1 MSDLT
6 LSWQKL
12 WVEEID
18 YGCSRAKGTAHR
30 SQPGLQHC
38 DTLTDF
44 KLEDKLFCVTA
55 DNENS
60 DHLLKG
66 IQFRLNSMGI
76 DEVTVSIVKFIRSLL
91 RGLSKLFCQVRHSP
105 IPKYFLTWSSSIII
119 SANFKGSTI
128 RWSWEC
134 LVWYKALMGCTLEIV
149 DDSVN
154 AVMLD
159 DQSDNSHK
167 PILLA
172 SEVRIT
178 FNFGSSK
185 D

>member
-1 MSDLT
+1 
-6 LSWQKL
+6 
-12 WVEEID
+12 
-18 YGCSRAKGTAHR
+18 
-30 SQPGLQHC
+30 
-38 DTLTDF
+38 
-44 KLEDKLFCVTA
+44 
-55 DNENS
+55 
-60 DHLLKG
+60 
-66 IQFRLNSMGI
+66 
-76 DEVTVSIVKFIRSLL
+76 
-91 RGLSKLFCQVRHSP
+91 
-105 IPKYFLTWSSSIII
+105 
-119 SANFKGSTI
+119 
-128 RWSWEC
+128 
-134 LVWYKALMGCTLEIV
+134 MGCTLEIV